1 MSAPRLYSP
10 SFAKGELTPLIW
22 PRYDIQA
29 YGIGLELLKNM
40 IVLPTGGVTRR
51 PGFVRAGAAH
61 DSTPYGDDSPA
72 RLIRFV
78 CSHDAAY
85 IAEFTHRRI
94 DIWEPRTHTVVA
106 TITSSPYERQ
116 HLKGIKHAQS
126 GNYLFLANREVAPH
140 ILKRQVTD
148 SGVTFSL
155 EPLDYKEGPWMS
167 DLSDTGTTIQITRFA
182 RPSTVTLTASAPTF
196 DASMVGR
203 LIKLNFT
210 VPRRDIDSYEQNGPS
225 EWISEKVEIGG
236 QYHIQTHD
244 NWHGWVVLER
254 SYDGGVSWVD
264 AIPRYTRTDAGAQ
277 GNWDMSRS
285 EEEPNVLYRFRS
297 ARTDNGAPIR
307 FTLTVSGF
315 TKMHVVKITSV
326 ASATTATG
334 IWQRSREEVQSAPTM
349 YQATTDWDLGAWGNS
364 QTTGWPG
371 AISFYQDRLVLGGSA
386 GSPQTIWM
394 SKIGDYA
401 NFGTSS
407 PIADDDAIN
416 VTLTSDAMDG
426 IQAFAS
432 LGDLVIFTTTDEWRI
447 SGSGENGAITPTSIT
462 AHRQA
467 TDIGSSHI
475 QPMLVGGAVIFVQT
489 HRTQVHSIGFDLST
503 DGYTGGEISV
513 FSSHLF
519 EWRDSR
525 NGAARSRRIKAAAWQ
540 KVPDRLIWF
549 ALDDGSAVTCTFQQ
563 DQQICA
569 WARHETDGAITDV
582 CSVPHPDGYDELW
595 AVIRRG
601 SAWNV
606 SYMRA
611 RAAERDYTDHGVAYE
626 SALRTMRVN
635 WQAAEG
641 SIYGAKKCV
650 PRVSVFTVQSE
661 GANVAPEGDRRRSVK
676 LDAKWDS
683 KLHRAEVQVNGG
695 YSEGSQIE
703 IWTTKGPLTITAIA
717 PSAQSGGWT

>member
-1 MSAPRLYSP
+1 MSAPRLYQP
-10 SFAKGELTPLIW
+10 SFAKGEITPLIW

-51 PGFVRAGAAH
+51 PGFVRAGSVH
-61 DSTPYGDDSPA
+61 DGTSQSWDTPA

-78 CSHDAAY
+78 CSNDVSY
-85 IAEFTHRRI
+85 VAEFTHRRI
-94 DIWEPRTHTVVA
+94 DIWDPRSHTVIF
-106 TITSSPYERQ
+106 TITSSPYEKR
-116 HLKGIKHAQS
+116 HLKGIKFAQS

-140 ILKRQVTD
+140 ILKRQV
-148 SGVTFSL
+148 SGGSVSFTI
-155 EPLDYKEGPWMS
+155 EPLDYKEGPWIG
-167 DLSDTGTTIQITRFA
+167 DRSDTDITMQITRFT
-182 RPSTVTLTASAPTF
+182 RPSTVTLTASTGF
-196 DASMVGR
+196 FEQSMVGR

-210 VPRRDIDSYEQNGPS
+210 VPRRDMDAYEQNGPD
-225 EWISEKVEIGG
+225 EWISETVEIGG

-244 NWHGWVVLER
+244 SWKGWVVLER

-264 AIPRYTRTDAGAQ
+264 AIPRYTRTDPGAQ

-285 EEEPNVLYRFRS
+285 EDEPNVVYRFRS
-297 ARTDNGAPIR
+297 ARTDGGSPIR

-315 TKMHVVKITSV
+315 AKMHVVKITSV
-326 ASATTATG
+326 PSVLYATG
-334 IWQRSREEVQSAPTM
+334 IWQKNASEVQSVPTM
-349 YQATTDWDLGAWGNS
+349 YQKTTDWDLGAWGDS
-364 QTTGWPG
+364 PTTGWPG
-371 AISFYQDRLVLGGSA
+371 AISFYQDRLVLGGST
-386 GSPQTIWM
+386 GSPQTLWM

-447 SGSGENGAITPTSIT
+447 SGSGDNGAITPTNIT

-525 NGAARSRRIKAAAWQ
+525 NGAARSRRITAAAWQ

-549 ALDDGSAVTCTFQQ
+549 VLDDGSAVTCTFQQ

-569 WARHETDGAITDV
+569 WARHETTGQIADV

-595 AVIRRG
+595 AVIKLG
-601 SAWNV
+601 SDWII
-606 SYMRA
+606 SYMRP
-611 RAAERDYTDHGVAYE
+611 RANETAYTDNGYAYE

-635 WQAAEG
+635 WQSEG
-641 SIYGAKKCV
+641 SMYGAKKYV

-661 GANVAPEGDRRRSVK
+661 GANVAPDGDRRRSVK

-683 KLHRAEVQVNGG
+683 KLYRAEVQLNGG

-703 IWTTKGPLTITAIA
+703 IWTTSGPLTITAIA
-717 PSAQSGGWT
+717 PSVQAGGWT